1 MKLSALLI
9 SAAVIA
15 AVPAWAASTTTP
27 PASASTTTTSPS
39 GPSTTTTTPGTAG
52 TPGSGSTTVTTTP
65 STTTT
70 TRPSTTTTTTTVS
83 PAVLN
88 TANLRKAED
97 KNLKWGNFT
106 ADQLDDMNVVD
117 SQVNKIGEVDDV
129 LIDQTGKIV
138 VVTVEMGGF
147 LGIGEKHYLLDIT
160 KLTPKDK
167 ALQTT
172 MTKEQLQQQP
182 QWNR

>member
-9 SAAVIA
+9 SVAVIA
-15 AVPAWAASTTTP
+15 AVPAWATSTTTP
-27 PASASTTTTSPS
+27 PASTTTTAPS

-52 TPGSGSTTVTTTP
+52 TPGSGTTTVTTTP

-70 TRPSTTTTTTTVS
+70 TAPSTTTTATSVS

-88 TANLRKAED
+88 VANLRKVED
-97 KNLKWGNFT
+97 KNLKWGDFT

-117 SQVNKIGEVDDV
+117 PQGNKIGEVDDV
-129 LIDQTGKIV
+129 LVDQTGKV
-138 VVTVEMGGF
+138 VAVTVEMGGF
-147 LGIGEKHYLLDIT
+147 LGIGEKHYVLDIT

-167 ALQTT
+167 VLQTS